1 MGTKRLNDQRTY
13 TQSIANTIIILFYC
27 TSAVFTICSC
37 SMFWLYGCWLSQPEA
52 RCHFNADSSSRQVAS
67 TKVRMWPTE
76 GEEGGSKNT
85 HQCYGVKFAP
95 LLRGANRHLN
105 SVCSS
110 KIAMWLLLPSL
121 GWIYH
126 LCCCLNRWCQDR
138 WFTFGSLKGFR
149 RNVSTIK
156 KKTDP
161 LAESQTFSL
170 APHPCILHLLTVF
183 MLYMRLQTV
192 TQQKQNI
199 HCSHDKLSQQS
210 STRGPLNLP
219 SHLLLLFYWLI
230 ITNASSLFSSS
241 CFLLLSN

>member
-1 MGTKRLNDQRTY
+1 MLVIAAWGKMPFQCRQLIKTSGKRKGTNVTNGGRGR
-13 TQSIANTIIILFYC
+13 
-27 TSAVFTICSC
+27 
-37 SMFWLYGCWLSQPEA
+37 
-52 RCHFNADSSSRQVAS
+52 
-67 TKVRMWPTE
+67 
-76 GEEGGSKNT
+76 GSKNT

-95 LLRGANRHLN
+95 LLRGANQHLN

-110 KIAMWLLLPSL
+110 KIAIWLLLPSL

-126 LCCCLNRWCQDR
+126 LCCSLNWWCQDR

-156 KKTDP
+156 KKSDP

-183 MLYMRLQTV
+183 MLYMMVQTV

-199 HCSHDKLSQQS
+199 HCSHDM
-210 STRGPLNLP
+210 
-219 SHLLLLFYWLI
+219 
-230 ITNASSLFSSS
+230 
-241 CFLLLSN
+241 LSNGVLAKFNKRAT